1 MESLEDRIRNE
12 MNEEWAA
19 FLYGEGNSP
28 AL

>member
-1 MESLEDRIRNE
+1 MESLGDQIWNE
-12 MNEEWAA
+12 MNEEWAE